1 MPARGMVLFVKFQVD
16 VITEFVVMSSKEKR
30 AWQYRKGTCPTRWP
44 PRDRRD
50 ATPGV
55 RPFVVTYK
63 GRSKTVELPGYYLEN
78 SDEGI
83 HVGDDM
89 AATDAA
95 LKA

>member
-1 MPARGMVLFVKFQVD
+1 M
-16 VITEFVVMSSKEKR
+16 
-30 AWQYRKGTCPTRWP
+30 
-44 PRDRRD
+44 
-50 ATPGV
+50 
-55 RPFVVTYK
+55 VTYK

>member
-1 MPARGMVLFVKFQVD
+1 MAVSKRDLPDTMASPRPARRYAGG
-16 VITEFVVMSSKEKR
+16 
-30 AWQYRKGTCPTRWP
+30 A
-44 PRDRRD
+44 
-50 ATPGV
+50 
-55 RPFVVTYK
+55 PFVVTYK